1 MKYLFVLIFI
11 IVYIINPPLEIWGFS
26 SYCPLSKGT
35 SEAEGFWI
43 GIIPHLTYMFLHAG
57 IIHLLINSFSFV
69 SAWII
74 MKRFY
79 RKGYFYVVPFALA
92 FLTSFIPLCIFDKP
106 TVGVS
111 GVVYAMIGMILP
123 YFNFKKTYL
132 FYLSIALSLIVSF
145 FIHSSNFYLHL
156 FCFIGGVLFTVF
168 YKYFTIPVSPF
179 RGLGGHFRKTSGGGK
194 PIKQNG

>member
-11 IVYIINPPLEIWGFS
+11 IIYIINPPLEVWGFS
-26 SYCPLSKGT
+26 ST
-35 SEAEGFWI
+35 SHLILRGVPAGGGVTEGFCIWGLSHI
-43 GIIPHLTYMFLHAG
+43 TYMFLHAG
-57 IIHLLINSFSFV
+57 IIHLLINSLSFI

-79 RKGYFYVVPFALA
+79 KKGYFYLVPFVLA

-111 GVVYAMIGMILP
+111 GVVYAMVGMILP
-123 YFNFKKTYL
+123 YFNFKKAYL
-132 FYLSIALSLIVSF
+132 FYLSIAVSLIVSF

-156 FCFIGGVLFTVF
+156 FCFIVGVLFTVF
-168 YKYFTIPVSPF
+168 YKINK
-179 RGLGGHFRKTSGGGK
+179 LL
-194 PIKQNG
+194 

>member
-11 IVYIINPPLEIWGFS
+11 IFYSFFGLELGYTQLFPIWKHFTYIFQ
-26 SYCPLSKGT
+26 
-35 SEAEGFWI
+35 
-43 GIIPHLTYMFLHAG
+43 HAG
-57 IIHLLINSFSFV
+57 IIHLLINSLSFI

-79 RKGYFYVVPFALA
+79 KKGYFYLVPFVLA

-123 YFNFKKTYL
+123 YFNFKKAYL
-132 FYLSIALSLIVSF
+132 FYLSIAVSLIVSF

-156 FCFIGGVLFTVF
+156 FCFISGVLFTVC
-168 YKYFTIPVSPF
+168 YKSINYDY
-179 RGLGGHFRKTSGGGK
+179 
-194 PIKQNG
+194 